1 MNSISAHNKRIIFGA
16 VCMVSLV
23 CCGLGAP
30 AGRKELTGHVK
41 PVVIMEDEPTHTEE
55 NGYCCGQAGCPCMA
69 DESEE
74 ATE

>member
-1 MNSISAHNKRIIFGA
+1 MTTTHEIARVDA
-16 VCMVSLV
+16 
-23 CCGLGAP
+23 
-30 AGRKELTGHVK
+30 GHVK